1 MHATQGMLGSGGD
14 SSETGGRPLTPPT
27 PVLVEAQIRR
37 LAESAELLVRSLP
50 PHAFV
55 DPRPH
60 GRRMCKDLELSEHC
74 HAGDQ

>member
-1 MHATQGMLGSGGD
+1 MLGGD
-14 SSETGGRPLTPPT
+14 PLELGGRPGTPPT
-27 PVLVEAQIRR
+27 PVLVEAQVRR

-60 GRRMCKDLELSEHC
+60 GRRMCKDLEAWDFSQDHTDGSLF
-74 HAGDQ
+74 